1 MGFPFLC
8 YTGRTFGVVR
18 LDELESLFEKE
29 SAMIMSDVA
38 SKLKTIVAVLLMFT
52 FLTGLIPIIAG
63 IAYKKSK
70 EFNTST
76 VQVQEYAYNVY
87 KATLEVIE
95 QTDGLVLIKKD
106 DEKRK
111 VEAKKGDLRAKI
123 TVNVLGE
130 GATEL
135 VVKADAGKDK
145 DADRELSLRIVKRV
159 CEQIGVK
166 YEVIEE

>member
-1 MGFPFLC
+1 MKLDQ
-8 YTGRTFGVVR
+8 VAAR
-18 LDELESLFEKE
+18 LP
-29 SAMIMSDVA
+29 V
-38 SKLKTIVAVLLMFT
+38 IVAGLLMFA
-52 FLTGLIPIIAG
+52 FLTGLIPIVAG

-76 VQVQEYAYNVY
+76 VQVQEYANNVY
-87 KATLEVIE
+87 KAILKVIKE
-95 QTDGLVLIKKD
+95 TDGLVLVKKD
-106 DEKRK
+106 DEDRK

-159 CEQIGVK
+159 CEEIGIK

>member
-1 MGFPFLC
+1 
-8 YTGRTFGVVR
+8 
-18 LDELESLFEKE
+18 
-29 SAMIMSDVA
+29 MIMSDVA

-76 VQVQEYAYNVY
+76 VQVQE
-87 KATLEVIE
+87 ATLEVIE

-135 VVKADAGKDK
+135 VVKADAGKDN
-145 DADRELSLRIVKRV
+145 DADKELSLRIVKRV

>member
-1 MGFPFLC
+1 
-8 YTGRTFGVVR
+8 
-18 LDELESLFEKE
+18 
-29 SAMIMSDVA
+29 MIMSDVA

>member
-1 MGFPFLC
+1 
-8 YTGRTFGVVR
+8 
-18 LDELESLFEKE
+18 
-29 SAMIMSDVA
+29 MIMSDVA

-135 VVKADAGKDK
+135 VVKADAGKDN
-145 DADRELSLRIVKRV
+145 DADKELSLRIVKRV

>member
-1 MGFPFLC
+1 
-8 YTGRTFGVVR
+8 
-18 LDELESLFEKE
+18 
-29 SAMIMSDVA
+29 MSDVA

-135 VVKADAGKDK
+135 VVKADAGKDN
-145 DADRELSLRIVKRV
+145 DADKELSLRIVKRV